1 MCGLTL
7 SKGVKVIVIENCF
20 LKNNHELIYTV
31 DKLWHLLCCCAWVI
45 VRLGYVLDKLAFN

>member
-7 SKGVKVIVIENCF
+7 PKGVKVIVIENCF

-31 DKLWHLLCCCAWVI
+31 NKLWHLLCCCAWVI
-45 VRLGYVLDKLAFN
+45 VRLGYILDKLAFN